1 MVELLS
7 PAGNMEKMKTALL
20 YGADAVYLA
29 GKVFGMRSAADNF
42 TVAELYEAVKYAHER
57 GRKVYLTVNTLPRW
71 NEYDALRAYLHDIKG
86 AGLDA
91 YIVADPGVLMV
102 IREVMPDAEIHMSTQ
117 AGVVSHESCLF
128 WYKMGVKRAVLAR
141 ELSFEDIKNIRSRI
155 PSDMELECFIHG
167 SMCVSFSGRCLLS
180 ENLIGRD
187 ANRGMCAQPCR
198 WDYKL
203 FEISELK
210 RPEMRFPVY
219 EEKNGTFIMASKDM
233 CMIEHIP
240 ELVESGIT
248 SFKIEGRMKSAY
260 YAAVTTNAY
269 RIAIDSYLK
278 DKEGYKYDPSLL
290 TELESVSHRE
300 YCTGYF
306 FDNPIEKA
314 NLATTNGYIREKSY
328 LAIAEGYD
336 EETGRA
342 TFIQR
347 NKAFSGEVG
356 QLISPGKTGVDMLL
370 DDMRDENGNEIESCP
385 HPFMRFTVKTD
396 IKIKKG
402 DILRSGENK

>member
-396 IKIKKG
+396 IKVKKG
-402 DILRSGENK
+402 DILRSAENK

>member
-1 MVELLS
+1 
-7 PAGNMEKMKTALL
+7 
-20 YGADAVYLA
+20 
-29 GKVFGMRSAADNF
+29 
-42 TVAELYEAVKYAHER
+42 
-57 GRKVYLTVNTLPRW
+57 
-71 NEYDALRAYLHDIKG
+71 
-86 AGLDA
+86 
-91 YIVADPGVLMV
+91 
-102 IREVMPDAEIHMSTQ
+102 
-117 AGVVSHESCLF
+117 
-128 WYKMGVKRAVLAR
+128 
-141 ELSFEDIKNIRSRI
+141 
-155 PSDMELECFIHG
+155 
-167 SMCVSFSGRCLLS
+167 
-180 ENLIGRD
+180 
-187 ANRGMCAQPCR
+187 
-198 WDYKL
+198 
-203 FEISELK
+203 
-210 RPEMRFPVY
+210 
-219 EEKNGTFIMASKDM
+219 
-233 CMIEHIP
+233 
-240 ELVESGIT
+240 
-248 SFKIEGRMKSAY
+248 MKSAY

-396 IKIKKG
+396 IKVKKG

>member
-29 GKVFGMRSAADNF
+29 GKQFGMRSAADNF
-42 TVAELYEAVKYAHER
+42 TVEELYEAVKYTHER
-57 GRKVYLTVNTLPRW
+57 GKKLYLTVNTLPRW
-71 NEYDALRAYLHDIKG
+71 NEYGMLHDYLEAIKD
-86 AGLDA
+86 AGIDA
-91 YIVADPGVLMV
+91 YIVADPGVIMA
-102 IREVMPDAEIHMSTQ
+102 IREVMPEAEIHMSTQ
-117 AGVVSHESCLF
+117 AGVVSHQSCMF
-128 WYKMGVKRAVLAR
+128 WYNMGVKRAVLAR
-141 ELSFEDIKNIRSRI
+141 ELSFDDIINIRSKI
-155 PSDMELECFIHG
+155 PADMELECFIHG

-198 WDYKL
+198 WDYKMY
-203 FEISELK
+203 EISELK

-219 EEKNGTFIMASKDM
+219 EEQNGTFIMGSKDM
-233 CMIEHIP
+233 CMIEHVP
-240 ELVESGIT
+240 KLVESGIT

-269 RIAIDSYLK
+269 RIAIDSYLR
-278 DKEGYKYDPSLL
+278 DGENYKYDPALL
-290 TELESVSHRE
+290 RELESVSHRE

-306 FDNPIEKA
+306 FDNPLEKA

-328 LAIAEGYD
+328 LAIAESYD
-336 EETGRA
+336 KETKRA

-347 NKAFSGEVG
+347 NKAFNGETAEI
-356 QLISPGKTGVDMLL
+356 ISPGKTGVKMLL
-370 DDMRDENGNEIESCP
+370 ADMRDEYGNEIESCP
-385 HPFMRFTVKTD
+385 HPFMKFSVITD
-396 IKIKKG
+396 IEVKPG
-402 DILRSGENK
+402 DILRSGEEK